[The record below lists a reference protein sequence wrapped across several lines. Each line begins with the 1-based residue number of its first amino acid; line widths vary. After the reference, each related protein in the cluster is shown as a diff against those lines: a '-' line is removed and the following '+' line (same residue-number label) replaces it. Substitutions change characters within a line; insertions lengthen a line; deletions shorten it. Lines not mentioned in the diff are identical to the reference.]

1 MRDVCFRGVRLSRR
15 FEDIIGVDEV
25 HSLDNLLM
33 IYHELQHETRIPV
46 RDVTE
51 VLQKE
56 LSTKELVTVFKRKTP
71 PASLSA
77 VRTELDELEAQISDK
92 LYYFLWSLANR
103 ELLSVRGV
111 IDSLELK
118 RAIFY
123 LTKFIATA
131 EYFLKNKGKHQEIFE
146 RLAAAYLDFAGIAR
160 YAPDGLVINGRRL
173 FSSVLLRKAIMYFQK
188 AIQFEAYQSKAI
200 DDTHARLLKLIEAS
214 VDFPQQRIYLYLN
227 PWNFLYISS
236 ALMALNDREGA
247 LLYLEPFRFILHNIC
262 EHQNPA
268 ILKQQH
274 LLHSVHNALTYGE
287 AVSFDFDERKLRR
300 LKNKLKWIRRI
311 RKGSRNARAC
321 YSPMVEGA
329 LWQEYHS
336 QKAFVRH
343 GVLQPEQ
350 ANYLHGIQG
359 LYEHVS
365 STLERDKLIFRVNIP
380 PLRINGVQK
389 PFKVPSTRL
398 LTQA

>member
-1 MRDVCFRGVRLSRR
+1 MRDACFRGVKLSRR

-25 HSLDNLLM
+25 HSLDDLLV
-33 IYHELQHETRIPV
+33 IYDELQHETRIPV

-56 LSTKELVTVFKRKTP
+56 LSNKELVTAFKRKTP
-71 PASLSA
+71 PDSLSA
-77 VRTELDELEAQISDK
+77 LQSELDELEANISDK

-131 EYFLKNKGKHQEIFE
+131 EHFLKNQGKHQKIFE
-146 RLAAAYLDFAGIAR
+146 RLAVAFLDFAGLAR

-173 FSSVLLRKAIMYFQK
+173 HSTVLLRKAIICFQK
-188 AIQFEAYQSKAI
+188 AIQLEACHSKAM
-200 DDTHARLLKLIEAS
+200 DDTHARLLKFIESS
-214 VDFPQQRIYLYLN
+214 VEFPKQRIYLYLN
-227 PWNFLYISS
+227 PWNFLYVSS

-247 LLYLEPFRFILHNIC
+247 SLYLKPFRFILHNIS
-262 EHQNPA
+262 EHQDSE
-268 ILKQQH
+268 ILRQQH
-274 LLHSVHNALTYGE
+274 LLYSVHNALTYGE

-300 LKNKLKWIRRI
+300 LKNKLIWLRRI
-311 RKGSRNARAC
+311 RKRSRNGRTC

-343 GVLQPEQ
+343 GILQQEQ
-350 ANYLHGIQG
+350 ANYLRGIQG

-365 STLERDKLIFRVNIP
+365 STLDRDKLIFRVNIP

-389 PFKVPSTRL
+389 PFKVPTARL
-398 LTQA
+398 LA